1 LKNVLLRGLFEELR
15 SIDISGTAVKTLDLS
30 AMAAKELDEVSAL
43 DCDKLCAILWPNKKN
58 RKGYLR
64 RLHMYTTMEGR
75 SASGATSSGP
85 SSRAPDEYDWY
96 VSVSDARILRS
107 LVVVL
112 VLYRI
117 QAGCHTYVE
126 YVRCNSH
133 TAGSAFLVSPAIATS
148 PLLILV

>member
-30 AMAAKELDEVSAL
+30 AMAAEELDEVSAL
-43 DCDKLCAILWPNKKN
+43 DCHKLCAILWPNNEN
-58 RKGYLR
+58 REEYLT
-64 RLHMYTTMEGR
+64 RLHIDTTMEAR
-75 SASGATSSGP
+75 SASDATSSGP

-96 VSVSDARILRS
+96 VSVTDARILRS

-117 QAGCHTYVE
+117 CHTYVE
-126 YVRCNSH
+126 NVRCNSH